1 MKKHFIFILVLFIG
15 GASIAN
21 AQQGNRPMRSP
32 EERAKRVVDTLTT
45 VFKLDKT
52 HSDQVDSVFLNYY
65 KDADKMREAAQA
77 SGNFDR
83 DAFMKMTSD
92 RDEKLKKVLTD
103 DQYKKFKDEIEP
115 AMRPQRRPGGG
126 GGGR

>member
-1 MKKHFIFILVLFIG
+1 MKKHFIFILVLLIG
-15 GASIAN
+15 GAGIAS
-21 AQQGNRPMRSP
+21 AQGNRPMRSP
-32 EERAKRVVDTLTT
+32 EEATKRVVDTLTT
-45 VFKLDKT
+45 VFKLDKS
-52 HSDQVDSVFLNYY
+52 HADQVDSVFLNYY
-65 KDADKMREAAQA
+65 KDASKMREAAQA

-83 DAFMKMTSD
+83 DAFMKLTSD

-115 AMRPQRRPGGG
+115 AMRPQRRSGG

>member
-1 MKKHFIFILVLFIG
+1 MKKHFIFILVLLLG
-15 GASIAN
+15 GASIVN
-21 AQQGNRPMRSP
+21 AQNNRPMRSP
-32 EERAKRVVDTLTT
+32 EERTKRVVDTLIT
-45 VFKLDKT
+45 VFKLDKA
-52 HSDQVDSVFLNYY
+52 HSDQADSVFLNYY

-83 DAFMKMTSD
+83 DAFMKLTSD

-103 DQYKKFKDEIEP
+103 DQFKKFKDEIEP

-126 GGGR
+126 NGR

>member
-1 MKKHFIFILVLFIG
+1 MKKHFIFILVLLIG

-21 AQQGNRPMRSP
+21 AQGGRPMRSP
-32 EERAKRVVDTLTT
+32 EEATKRVVDTLTT
-45 VFKLDKT
+45 VFKLDKS
-52 HSDQVDSVFLNYY
+52 HADQVDSVFLNYY
-65 KDADKMREAAQA
+65 KDAAKMREAAQA

-83 DAFMKMTSD
+83 DALMKLSAD

-103 DQYKKFKDEIEP
+103 DQFKKFKDEIEP
-115 AMRPQRRPGGG
+115 AMRPQRRGGG

>member
-1 MKKHFIFILVLFIG
+1 MKKHFIFILVLLIG
-15 GASIAN
+15 GAGIAS
-21 AQQGNRPMRSP
+21 AQGNRPMRSP
-32 EERAKRVVDTLTT
+32 EEATKRVVDTLTT
-45 VFKLDKT
+45 VFKLDKS
-52 HSDQVDSVFLNYY
+52 HADQVDSVFLNYY
-65 KDADKMREAAQA
+65 KDATKMREAAQA

-83 DAFMKMTSD
+83 DAFMKLTSD

-115 AMRPQRRPGGG
+115 AMRPQRRSGG

>member
-1 MKKHFIFILVLFIG
+1 MKKHFIFILVLLIG
-15 GASIAN
+15 GAGIAS
-21 AQQGNRPMRSP
+21 AQGNRPMRSP
-32 EERAKRVVDTLTT
+32 EEATKRVVDTLTT
-45 VFKLDKT
+45 VFKLDKS
-52 HSDQVDSVFLNYY
+52 HADQVDSVFLNYY
-65 KDADKMREAAQA
+65 KDASKMREAAQA

-83 DAFMKMTSD
+83 DAFMKLTSD

-115 AMRPQRRPGGG
+115 AMRPQRRGGG